1 MLGLKLNHVSK
12 RGALVILDVTTNS
25 HRYIQILTDHM
36 LPWVKGV
43 FVQNFL
49 FVQDNDPPDVA
60 RDTVALLDQYD
71 VDVMD
76 WIARSP
82 DMNPIEQVWNLLPI
96 WPNCVKSW
104 GGGGVGMGV
113 VVVVVVGGGGG
124 GVGGLRTLVESI
136 PSRLRAVLVAKGAA
150 LLIITLHRLFH
161 DLSIHLICCF
171 SRASRGPY
179 II

>member
-1 MLGLKLNHVSK
+1 MLVKGGPWS
-12 RGALVILDVTTNS
+12 
-25 HRYIQILTDHM
+25 
-36 LPWVKGV
+36 WVKGV

-71 VDVMD
+71 LDVMD
-76 WIARSP
+76 WIAMSP
-82 DMNPIEQVWNLLPI
+82 DMNPIEQVWDLLPI

-104 GGGGVGMGV
+104 GWGV
-113 VVVVVVGGGGG
+113 
-124 GVGGLRTLVESI
+124 RTLVESI
-136 PSRLRAVLVAKGAA
+136 PRRLRAVLVAKEAA

-179 II
+179 IRWAGWERNLKFLNTSEAEHLYMIAWYTGSIRVDGRFWKSSRAGGIYVS